1 MQRSE
6 MRVRA
11 SRIPA
16 LGLHDGLQ
24 GAGAMGGAAAAD
36 QLPAM
41 VSFTVMAADFF
52 TDFDRA
58 D

>member
-1 MQRSE
+1 MQRSA
-6 MRVRA
+6 MRVGT

-24 GAGAMGGAAAAD
+24 GAGAMGGATATD

-41 VSFTVMAADFF
+41 VGFTVMAADFF